1 MPGSVLSSFEVEF
14 GSEASDRQ
22 RAFEGIVRRRQAAA
36 KLPLSLTISSEC
48 RETNRYAWES
58 RMASKLIEA
67 HILSSACN
75 CRSMDL
81 PAKFVKSQSKSK
93 YAHLTSPELSD
104 GMQKQGTKC

>member
-1 MPGSVLSSFEVEF
+1 VPGSVLSSFEVEF

-22 RAFEGIVRRRQAAA
+22 RAFEKIVRRRQGAA
-36 KLPLSLTISSEC
+36 KLPLPLTISSEC
-48 RETNRYAWES
+48 RETNRYALES
-58 RMASKLIEA
+58 RMASQLIEA
-67 HILSSACN
+67 HILSSA